1 MFKFAPAALL
11 ALALTGT
18 AAAQPAACTDEASAQ
33 AYLDRFAT
41 DMTAAQEAGKLDAA
55 AMKDIQ
61 TTLNELTQE
70 LSADDFGAFCK
81 GLDELRADYGF

>member
-11 ALALTGT
+11 ALALTGA
-18 AAAQPAACTDEASAQ
+18 AAAQPATCTDEASAQ

>member
-1 MFKFAPAALL
+1 MSKFIPTVLF
-11 ALALTGT
+11 ALALTGG
-18 AAAQPAACTDEASAQ
+18 AAAQHATCTDQASAQ
-33 AYLDRFAT
+33 AYLDSFAN

-61 TTLNELTQE
+61 VTMNKLMTD

-81 GLDELRADYGF
+81 GLDELRADYRF